1 MIKLSKRLEM
11 IARRV
16 PQGSRVADIGSD
28 HALLP
33 TYLVQ
38 QGMISFAVA
47 GEVNEGPRDA
57 AQNQVRSAG
66 LGAKIS
72 VRLGNGLAVIEP
84 GEVETITIAGM
95 GGSLIASILDAGKQ
109 KLTGVRTLIL
119 QPNVG
124 EDAVRQWLDENGW
137 LLTSEAILEEDGKIY
152 EILTATYNEANE
164 NQEAYE
170 SMRQQLYAPR
180 VIGQSEDGEIT
191 LSKEMLMRLGPWL
204 VHDPSQVW
212 VTKWESELA
221 KMDRVRVSMSQSDLE
236 SAKQKKEILTQEMK
250 QIQEVLTCL
259 QKVQP

>member
-11 IARRV
+11 IAQRV

-57 AQNQVRSAG
+57 AQNQVRMAG
-66 LGAKIS
+66 LAEKIS

-95 GGSLIASILDAGKQ
+95 GGSLISTILEEGKH

-124 EDAVRQWLDENGW
+124 EDFVRRWLDENGW
-137 LLTSEAILEEDGKIY
+137 LLTGETILEEDGKIY
-152 EILTATYNEANE
+152 EILTATRNESDE
-164 NQEAYE
+164 NREAFE
-170 SMRQQLYAPR
+170 SMRGQLYAQR
-180 VIGQSEDGEIT
+180 VIGQNGEVS
-191 LSKEMLMRLGPWL
+191 LDKEMLMRLGPWL
-204 VHDPSQVW
+204 VAEASPVW
-212 VTKWESELA
+212 VNKWQSELL
-221 KMDRVRVSMSQSDLE
+221 KMDRVRSSMGQSEQE
-236 SAKQKKEILTQEMK
+236 SAKLKKESLTQEMN

-259 QKVQP
+259 QKVQL